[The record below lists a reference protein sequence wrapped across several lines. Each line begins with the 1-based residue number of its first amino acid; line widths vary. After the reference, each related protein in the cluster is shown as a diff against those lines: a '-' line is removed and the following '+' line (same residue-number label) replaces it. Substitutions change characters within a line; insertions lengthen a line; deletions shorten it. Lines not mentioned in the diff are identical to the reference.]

1 MNEVLLVKNTEQML
15 EENNI
20 EYKQY
25 YILKALRKR
34 QDGNKFQFNDHIRAL
49 VYSLLS
55 NQRKWKQI

>member
-1 MNEVLLVKNTEQML
+1 MKEVLLVKNTEQML

-34 QDGNKFQFNDHIRAL
+34 QDGNKF
-49 VYSLLS
+49 
-55 NQRKWKQI
+55 